1 MVTRRVSSHI
11 HSTQMDQDE
20 ADHDKTVA
28 LESHGIIYFI
38 AFQVGVKTARREA
51 RVPMVVTQ
59 RIANLGASE
68 T

>member
-1 MVTRRVSSHI
+1 
-11 HSTQMDQDE
+11 MDQDE

-28 LESHGIIYFI
+28 LEYHGITHFT
-38 AFQVGVKTARREA
+38 AVQVGVQTALREA
-51 RVPMVVTQ
+51 RVQMVVTQ

>member
-1 MVTRRVSSHI
+1 
-11 HSTQMDQDE
+11 MDQDE